1 MKAFWAIIKITFK
14 SAVRSHIFQ
23 LLLAVLAL
31 CVIFIPATIS
41 GDGTAHGFIQI
52 SLKYSLA
59 AAVFVLSLSSIWLS
73 CQVMS
78 RDVENYELHMVVSK
92 PASRLIIWLAKWLGV
107 CMIHLVLLFTAA
119 AVIYFSVIWQYRNR
133 KFSKWEKE
141 RIDNEVLVGRRVFM
155 PELPDINKIAKQ
167 LLKKQEA
174 RAKELGLDF
183 DPEKAF
189 KDCKVKVTASFSEIL
204 PGMMRTWQY
213 KGLPSDEKRPLYLS
227 YRFYVNKVDSSKQRL
242 SHGIWG
248 YGLPEYIEQKKKNV
262 NEKVKKKF
270 TGFAP
275 MLETQSPPRQFMTG
289 VFNEISLPPGL
300 ISPDG
305 EVRVLF
311 VNADGQ
317 KAPFFTQKGDG
328 PKLLLKVA
336 SFGENYFRS
345 IFVLSLQLIILAG
358 LGCAAAAILS
368 MPTAVFVVISY
379 LMFGSV
385 ATYMVGNDYISGAG
399 DVIAYWVGKILLLG
413 VIPMQSFEV
422 TNYVAN
428 GELIEFTLIGK
439 LFLQYFVLRALPLFL
454 LGMYLYRRREL
465 GLVIRK

>member
-14 SAVRSHIFQ
+14 SALRSHIFQ

-31 CVIFIPATIS
+31 CVVFIPTTIS

-92 PASRLIIWLAKWLGV
+92 PASRLVIWLAKWLGV
-107 CMIHLVLLFTAA
+107 CMIHLILLFTAA
-119 AVIYFSVIWQYRNR
+119 AVIYFSVIWQYRSR
-133 KFSKWEKE
+133 KFSKIEKE

-155 PELPDINKIAKQ
+155 PELPDIDMIAKEV
-167 LLKKQEA
+167 LKKEKA
-174 RAKELGLDF
+174 RAEELGLDF
-183 DPEKAF
+183 DPEKAY
-189 KDCKVKVTASFSEIL
+189 KACKVKVTASFSEIL
-204 PGMMRTWQY
+204 PGNMRVWLY
-213 KGLPSDEKRPLYLS
+213 KGLPSDETRPLYLS

-242 SHGIWG
+242 SHGMWG
-248 YGLPEYIEQKKKNV
+248 YGIPQYIEQKKKDGDAP
-262 NEKVKKKF
+262 KKKF

-275 MLETQSPPRQFMTG
+275 AMDYSRRQFMTG

-300 ISPDG
+300 ISPKG
-305 EVRVLF
+305 EVQVAF
-311 VNADGQ
+311 VNADI
-317 KAPFFTQKGDG
+317 KNAPFFTQKGDG
-328 PKLLLKVA
+328 PKLLLKVS
-336 SFGENYFRS
+336 SFGENYFRGV
-345 IFVLSLQLIILAG
+345 FVLSLQLIILAG

-368 MPTAVFVVISY
+368 MPTAVFVVVSY
-379 LMFGSV
+379 LLFGSV
-385 ATYMVGNDYISGAG
+385 ASYMVGNDYISGAG

-413 VIPMQSFEV
+413 VIPMQNFEV
-422 TNYVAN
+422 TNYIAN